1 MLKVLVVGLGYV
13 GLPIAI
19 AFAKQYNTIG
29 FDIDKAKIEK
39 YKSGIDVTNEVG
51 EDLLKKTK
59 LEFTSDSSKIKD
71 ADFIIITVPTPIDN
85 KNNPD
90 LSYIKNATEI
100 VGKNIKKNCIVVYE
114 STVYPGTTE
123 EECIPLLERCSGMK
137 LNRDFFVGYSPER
150 INPGDKQHK
159 FENITK
165 IVSGSTSNV
174 TTIIAKIYQKCLN
187 NEVVKVSS
195 IKVAEASKIIENAQR
210 DINIAF
216 INEISKLFHIMDI
229 NTQEVLKAAATK
241 WNFVNFKPGLVG
253 GHCIG
258 VDPYYLSYK
267 ARQLGFEPQVILA
280 GRKVNDSM
288 GDYVADNL
296 KKVLIQ
302 NKMKCEDVNVLIK
315 GITFKED
322 LADIRNTKVVDIISK
337 LKDYGMN
344 VYIEDYN
351 VDNEELNKTYHLS
364 LSKKIPKVD
373 VVVFATKHKK
383 YYQMTNEELEKLYK
397 DENKQKVLFD
407 LHSIFEKK
415 ELERRGFIVWNL

>member
-29 FDIDKAKIEK
+29 FDIDNEKIEK
-39 YKSGIDVTNEVG
+39 YKDGIDVTNEVG
-51 EDLLKKTK
+51 EDLLKQTK

-90 LSYIKNATEI
+90 LSCIKNATET
-100 VGKNIKKNCIVVYE
+100 VGKNMKKNCIVVYE

-123 EECIPLLERCSGMK
+123 EICVPTLETYSGMK

-150 INPGDKQHK
+150 INPGDKKHR

-165 IVSGSTSNV
+165 IVSGSTRDV
-174 TTIIAKIYQKCLN
+174 TRRIAKIYQKCLTN
-187 NEVVKVSS
+187 KIIEVSS
-195 IKVAEASKIIENAQR
+195 IKVAEASKIIENTQR

-229 NTQEVLKAAATK
+229 DTQEVLKAASTK
-241 WNFVNFKPGLVG
+241 WNFINFKPGLVG

-267 ARQLGFEPQVILA
+267 AQQLGFKPQVILA

-288 GDYVADNL
+288 GDYVAENL
-296 KKVLIQ
+296 KKVLMQ
-302 NKMKCEDVNVLIK
+302 NKIKCENANVLIK

-322 LADIRNTKVVDIISK
+322 IPDIRNTKVVDIINK
-337 LKDYGMN
+337 LKEYGMN

-351 VDNEELNKTYHLS
+351 VDNEELNKIYNLS
-364 LSKKIPKVD
+364 ISKNIPKVD
-373 VVVFATKHKK
+373 AVIIATKHKE
-383 YYQMTNEELEKLYK
+383 YYQITDEELEMLYK
-397 DENKQKVLFD
+397 DDNKQKILFD
-407 LHSIFEKK
+407 LHSIFEKQR
-415 ELERRGFIVWNL
+415 LEKRGFKVWNL